1 LGKLNQYE
9 YPNNMQTPSAE
20 RAARSI
26 LQIEMS
32 AASRA
37 KWKAMLTNRKIGT
50 AKKLLSRVPELM
62 GEPTAR
68 RAFNG
73 QRLDRQTWEA
83 IFYGLKLD
91 RADFFTDVQWFAL
104 DLNSQWKNLWNLA
117 QDATDRFGLV
127 LAEPVKTAD
136 GDEVAPA
143 KFVKTI
149 ESRTSVLLEIPGGM
163 LGHLILI
170 EQDAQG
176 NTILLSPSPLMA
188 NPVLTGLSQRL
199 PQYPPSPF
207 PYLQP
212 ICVGTNRLWAG
223 IFAKAPDWRWLS
235 QAQQKPLRLQL
246 SQLTDVYEHTR
257 KQPQGMPI
265 FRSSYVVTATE
276 PS

>member
-1 LGKLNQYE
+1 
-9 YPNNMQTPSAE
+9 
-20 RAARSI
+20 
-26 LQIEMS
+26 MS

-37 KWKAMLTNRKIGT
+37 KWKAMLTARKIGT

-104 DLNSQWKNLWNLA
+104 DLNSQWETLWNLA

-127 LAEPVKTAD
+127 LAEPAHNND
-136 GDEVAPA
+136 NDEVAPA
-143 KFVKTI
+143 RFASTI
-149 ESRTSVLLEIPGGM
+149 ESRTSVFIEIPGGM
-163 LGHLILI
+163 LGHLILV

-176 NTILLSPSPLMA
+176 NVVLLSPSPLMT
-188 NPVLTGLSQRL
+188 NPVLTGVSQRL

-207 PYLQP
+207 PFLQP
-212 ICVGTNRLWAG
+212 ICVGTNKLWAG
-223 IFAKAPDWRWLS
+223 IFAKAPDWRWLAE
-235 QAQQKPLRLQL
+235 AQKKPLRLQL
-246 SQLTDVYEHTR
+246 AQLTELFEYAR
-257 KQPQGMPI
+257 KQPKGTPI
-265 FRSSYVVTATE
+265 LRSSYVVTA
-276 PS
+276 S